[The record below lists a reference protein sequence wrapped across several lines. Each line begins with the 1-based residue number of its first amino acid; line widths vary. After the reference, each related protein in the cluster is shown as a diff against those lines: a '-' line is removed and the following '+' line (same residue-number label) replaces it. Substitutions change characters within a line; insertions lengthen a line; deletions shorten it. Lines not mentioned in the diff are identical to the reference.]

1 MPPNSLVAM
10 MPAMNLHNPT
20 SHDAE
25 CERIARPIGS
35 GFRYASLPLR
45 GRDLYAITAIK
56 ALDKSLEEIVQT
68 VAEPQVAR
76 SKLDWWRAALH
87 QATTEASS
95 NHPVLISLL
104 ESTPPATL
112 EKMVPHLE
120 SRLGSA
126 LLALDYQGF
135 DTEADL
141 TAYLDAKGGALFR
154 LYAQAL
160 DLPEETTVKLGALG
174 ALGHRID
181 NLQWLGRNVA
191 RGFIYLSAEQ
201 LQKHGVNEADFHRP
215 DRSTRLAPLLQAE
228 YEHIRAEH
236 NRHLLELKKTCR
248 RPPAFFRALIALDQA
263 RLVHLH
269 RCGLRLLDERPERSP
284 FAQLLTAWWATK
296 RSPRPLR

>member
-10 MPAMNLHNPT
+10 MPAMNLQSPT

-56 ALDKSLEEIVQT
+56 ALDKSLEEIVQA

-76 SKLDWWRAALH
+76 SKLDWWRGALH
-87 QATTEASS
+87 QATTEARSD
-95 NHPVLISLL
+95 HPVLMSLL
-104 ESTPPATL
+104 ESTRPDTL

-141 TAYLDAKGGALFR
+141 NAYLDAKGGALFR

-160 DLPEETTVKLGALG
+160 DLPEETTVKLGRLG
-174 ALGHRID
+174 ALSHRID
-181 NLQWLGRNVA
+181 HLQWLGRDVA

-201 LQKHGVNEADFHRP
+201 LEKYGVIEADFHRP
-215 DRSTRLAPLLQAE
+215 DRSSQLAPLLHAE

-236 NRHLLELKKTCR
+236 NRHLLELKQTYR

-263 RLVHLH
+263 RLIHLH
-269 RCGLRLLDERPERSP
+269 RSGLRLLDERPERSP

-296 RSPRPLR
+296 RAPAPLR